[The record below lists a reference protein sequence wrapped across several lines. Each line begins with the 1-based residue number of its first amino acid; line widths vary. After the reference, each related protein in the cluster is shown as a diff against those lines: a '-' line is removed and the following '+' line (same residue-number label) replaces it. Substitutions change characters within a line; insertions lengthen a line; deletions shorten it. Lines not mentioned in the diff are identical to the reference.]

1 MLCYFKMKQLSEIA
15 FKLTRLFAGLLPR
28 REGPFAIGDIPLPMA
43 VVTADLLGEGRSLLI
58 CPTPELAEQAFADA
72 SQLLPK
78 TALYFLASAD
88 DEATLL
94 TGERAVQ
101 ARAIQRATGHGLII
115 TSIHALL
122 QPVPEAQALEA
133 ATLTLTLEGETPF
146 DSLAEQ
152 LTTMGYERV
161 ELVVEPLSFAIRGGI
176 VDLWPAGA
184 SQPMRVEFFGDTI
197 DRIKAFDPATQCS
210 VATLEAVTIPPT
222 PMAKIKTF
230 QLLPTLVD
238 ATVLV
243 YDTPAIEATLA
254 QLRSLSS
261 KQTNAEWLRAHLAKH
276 PHFVC
281 WSGEP
286 LVEGIPSVAL
296 AVDPL
301 DHTIQIDADVPKQLH
316 PEAYLHLR
324 KQALTQLDERS
335 RKGETIILCA
345 ESAAACELLS
355 HDLPPETKIHLLQS
369 TLSQGFI
376 IRNLKL
382 TVVTQRDLYP
392 TKRSHRPSQR
402 QHKSIAGQRLEY
414 AFDVEPG
421 ELVVHLEHGIG
432 RFLGL
437 GEIEFGETR
446 SEVFTLEYADGV
458 RLHVPTTHAHLLSRY
473 IGPHGKKAKLHKLDS
488 KRWRKERDAAQHAIE
503 DLAAG
508 LLETQ
513 ARRRVLSGFA
523 FDLSSPWIKEFEALF
538 PWHETPDQL
547 RAMEDIKNDMSTPIA
562 MDRLLCG
569 DAGYG
574 KTELAMR
581 AAFIAVCNHKQVV
594 LLAPTTV
601 LAEQHYAT
609 FCDRMAAFP
618 IRIEVLSRF
627 RTKHQRALTRA
638 AAAKGKVDILI
649 GTHAILTENIPFK
662 DLGLLIID
670 EEQRFGVVHKEQLKQ
685 LRALVDVLTMS
696 ATPIPRTLYLSLT
709 GARDLSLIQ
718 TPPQNR
724 LPVETILHNDTDA
737 ILMKAIQDE
746 IARGG
751 QVYYLYNRVQTIG
764 RVYQR
769 IKSLLPEARVLIGHG
784 QMSPKE
790 LAHTMQAFERGE
802 ADVLL
807 CTTIVESGIDIPRA
821 NTILIDRADRFGL
834 ADLYQLRGRV
844 GRSGVKA
851 FAYLLLP
858 TDIVLDK
865 DSRQRLQALKRHSG
879 LGAGYAIALRDLE
892 IRGSGNLLGAAQ
904 SGHIAAIGFGLYC
917 QLLRRTVARL
927 KGDPMVGLI
936 DTEITLEFLNT
947 SPGAMGANAAAIPYH
962 YIEDESQRMN
972 LYRRMAEATN
982 LAELRELRTEMMDR
996 YGTLPPPAE
1005 RTFKVAMLRVN
1016 ASMRDVI
1023 KIHATPTHV
1032 SLYARLNHAVM
1043 PHFANRPLPEGKSED
1058 ELLAWI
1064 ARLIEKLP
1072 LRSRMHG

>member
-1 MLCYFKMKQLSEIA
+1 VKRLSDITLKM
-15 FKLTRLFAGLLPR
+15 TRLFEGLLPR
-28 REGPFAIGDIPLPMA
+28 REGAFAIGDIPLPMA
-43 VVTADLLGEGRSLLI
+43 VVTADLLGNGRSLFV
-58 CPTPELAEQAFADA
+58 CASPEIAEQAFADA
-72 SQLLPK
+72 MELLPK
-78 TALYFLASAD
+78 TTIHLLSSAEDETALLM
-88 DEATLL
+88 
-94 TGERAVQ
+94 GERTLQ
-101 ARAIQRATGHGLII
+101 ACAIQKAVGHSLII

-122 QPVPEAQALEA
+122 QPIPDVKSLEKL
-133 ATLTLTLEGETPF
+133 TLTLTLNEDHSFE
-146 DSLAEQ
+146 SLAQQ
-152 LTTMGYERV
+152 LTLMGYERV
-161 ELVVEPLSFAIRGGI
+161 ELVFEPLTFAIRGGI
-176 VDLWPAGA
+176 LDIWPIG
-184 SQPMRVEFFGDTI
+184 SQQPTRLEFFGDTI
-197 DRIKAFDPATQCS
+197 DRMRVFDPISQCS
-210 VATLEAVTIPPT
+210 VATIKSLVIPPT
-222 PMAKIKTF
+222 TAAKIRMF
-230 QLLPTLVD
+230 QLLPTLLD
-238 ATVLV
+238 ATVFIHDV
-243 YDTPAIEATLA
+243 PTIDATLE
-254 QLRSLSS
+254 QLRPVSSRLSN
-261 KQTNAEWLRAHLAKH
+261 KEWLRKHLDAFKH
-276 PHFVC
+276 YVC

-296 AVDPL
+296 AIDPFDMTL
-301 DHTIQIDADVPKQLH
+301 HIGDELPRNAH
-316 PEAYLHLR
+316 PEAYLRLR
-324 KQALTQLDERS
+324 KQILTQLDERA
-335 RKGETIILCA
+335 RKGEIVILSA

-369 TLSQGFI
+369 NLSHGFT

-382 TVVTQRDLYP
+382 TVVTLRDLYP
-392 TKRSHRPSQR
+392 SKRKQNITQR
-402 QHKSIAGQRLEY
+402 QRKPLAGQRLEY

-432 RFLGL
+432 KFLGL
-437 GEIEFGETR
+437 SEINFSGSR

-458 RLHVPTTHAHLLSRY
+458 KLHVPTTHAHLLSRY
-473 IGPHGKKAKLHKLDS
+473 IGPNGKKAKLHKLDS
-488 KRWRKERDAAQHAIE
+488 KRWHKERAAAQTAIE

-523 FDLSSPWIKEFEALF
+523 FDTQHEWIHEFEALF
-538 PWHETPDQL
+538 PWQETPDQH
-547 RAMEDIKNDMSTPIA
+547 RAMAEIKSDMAAPIA

-618 IRIEVLSRF
+618 VRIDVLSRF
-627 RTKHQRALTRA
+627 RTKTQRTATRLA
-638 AAAKGKVDILI
+638 AARGEVDILI
-649 GTHAILTENIPFK
+649 GTHAILTENIPFH

-670 EEQRFGVVHKEQLKQ
+670 EEQRFGVIHKEQLKQ

-718 TPPQNR
+718 TPPYNR
-724 LPVETILHNDTDA
+724 LPVETIIHTDTDA
-737 ILMKAIQDE
+737 LLIKAIQDE
-746 IARGG
+746 ISRGG

-769 IKSLLPEARVLIGHG
+769 LKELIPHARVLIGHG
-784 QMSPKE
+784 QMSSKE
-790 LAHTMQAFERGE
+790 LAQTMQAFERGE

-844 GRSGVKA
+844 GRSGIKA

-858 TDIVLDK
+858 PNIVLDRE
-865 DSRQRLQALKRHSG
+865 SRQRLQALKRHSG
-879 LGAGYAIALRDLE
+879 LGAGYTIALRDLE

-927 KGDPMVGLI
+927 KGDAMVGLI
-936 DTEITLEFLNT
+936 DTEMTLEFLNT
-947 SPGAMGANAAAIPYH
+947 SPGATTSNAAAIPYH
-962 YIEDESQRMN
+962 YIEDEAQRMN
-972 LYRRMAEATN
+972 LYRRMAEAST
-982 LAELRELRTEMMDR
+982 LGELRDLQSEIIDR
-996 YGTLPPPAE
+996 YGTMPLPAK
-1005 RTFKVAMLRVN
+1005 RTFVVAMLRII
-1016 ASMRDVI
+1016 AAERDII
-1023 KIHATPTHV
+1023 KIHATLTHF
-1032 SLYARLNHAVM
+1032 SLYARLNHAVI
-1043 PHFANRPLPEGKSED
+1043 PNFSNLPLPQDKTED
-1058 ELLAWI
+1058 ELLTWI
-1064 ARLIEKLP
+1064 TQMVEKIP
-1072 LRSRMHG
+1072 RCHKKSE